1 MLINFLFYSNKKR
14 ALYLHFSG
22 SYSCPKCVIAK
33 YVPGVLIMLWGPQ
46 IMIDNSKFHL
56 QFKLVE
62 EQKEKKITNKKIDS
76 ELGARS

>member
-1 MLINFLFYSNKKR
+1 
-14 ALYLHFSG
+14 
-22 SYSCPKCVIAK
+22 
-33 YVPGVLIMLWGPQ
+33 
-46 IMIDNSKFHL
+46 MIDNSKFHL